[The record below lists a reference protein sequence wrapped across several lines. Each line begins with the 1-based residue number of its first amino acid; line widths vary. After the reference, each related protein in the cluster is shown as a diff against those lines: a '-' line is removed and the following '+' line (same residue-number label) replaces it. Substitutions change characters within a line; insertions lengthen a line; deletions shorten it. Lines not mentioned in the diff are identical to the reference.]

1 MKNVSGIIT
10 IALVSSL
17 GLLAAGCDRT
27 KEAEENRAE
36 EKYDNAVAETKQE
49 SRDLGDTLEQKADQA
64 GQAIDDA
71 AITTSVK
78 ARYLADDLLK
88 GHEISVETNHGV
100 VMLTGKVQNDA
111 AKEKATDIARAVD
124 GVVSVN
130 NELTTN

>member
-17 GLLAAGCDRT
+17 GLLAAGCDRN

-49 SRDLGDTLEQKADQA
+49 SRDLGNTLEQKADQA

>member
-17 GLLAAGCDRT
+17 GLLAAGCDRN